1 MNISTKVDSISVYR
15 CKLLMY
21 ADYKNGEKT
30 SIVGFTELLSWKS
43 KIFKYRIC
51 ISFDFEL
58 RFYVPFDDSTQNRS
72 FRRRSSQP
80 IVLKKLNPTQQKQTF
95 IRNTRTP

>member
-1 MNISTKVDSISVYR
+1 MAVVMNISTKVDSISVYR

-43 KIFKYRIC
+43 KIFKYCIC

-58 RFYVPFDDSTQNRS
+58 RFYVPFDT
-72 FRRRSSQP
+72 
-80 IVLKKLNPTQQKQTF
+80 K
-95 IRNTRTP
+95 